1 MSLTKTVEFVTANLG
16 HNQTE
21 AVQFANKIQERKME
35 ALYSMTE
42 EETIEYT
49 KTTLVFTAE
58 EAELYAG
65 QLEERKQEIQKVQDQ
80 ANLLEQKD
88 ADALLERHGI
98 TAKDLFGKG
107 ATANRQRLNRVRMHQ
122 QGIVLSDVMDA
133 SGRDKPD
140 QSTVATNESQK
151 EEVVDLSANSPDKR
165 RKRAPLEHSELTIA
179 TPS

>member
-1 MSLTKTVEFVTANLG
+1 
-16 HNQTE
+16 
-21 AVQFANKIQERKME
+21 
-35 ALYSMTE
+35 MTE

-49 KTTLVFTAE
+49 KTTLGFTAE

-107 ATANRQRLNRVRMHQ
+107 ATADLQLLNGVRMHQ
-122 QGIVLSDVMDA
+122 QVLLLSDVMDT
-133 SGRDKPD
+133 SGQDKPD
-140 QSTVATNESQK
+140 QSTVATDESQK
-151 EEVVDLSANSPDKR
+151 KKGSRSIRQLLR
-165 RKRAPLEHSELTIA
+165 
-179 TPS
+179 